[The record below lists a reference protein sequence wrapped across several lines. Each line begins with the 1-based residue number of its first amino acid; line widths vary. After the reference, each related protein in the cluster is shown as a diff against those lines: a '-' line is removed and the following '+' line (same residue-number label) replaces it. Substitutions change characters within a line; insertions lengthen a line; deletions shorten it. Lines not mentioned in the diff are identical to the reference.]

1 MSVTPLFERK
11 SNDFDYINYKLENEV
26 NFRFHN
32 LLTVP
37 RSKFKKYFKIGKEQ
51 HYLRYRF
58 ELLKH

>member
-1 MSVTPLFERK
+1 MLVTPLFERK
-11 SNDFDYINYKLENEV
+11 SNEFDYINYKLEKEA

-37 RSKFKKYFKIGKEQ
+37 RNKFKRHFKIGEEQ